1 MYPVKQNVIF
11 EDRIRNQA
19 RSGVKIVREDDLI
32 VKIIQNFKGIFRNY
46 EQENRICEMDTR
58 SWNLNNIL

>member
-1 MYPVKQNVIF
+1 MKISIVMYPVKQNAIS

-32 VKIIQNFKGIFRNY
+32 VEIIQNSKGIFRNC
-46 EQENRICEMDTR
+46 EQENRICEMDTK
-58 SWNLNNIL
+58 SS